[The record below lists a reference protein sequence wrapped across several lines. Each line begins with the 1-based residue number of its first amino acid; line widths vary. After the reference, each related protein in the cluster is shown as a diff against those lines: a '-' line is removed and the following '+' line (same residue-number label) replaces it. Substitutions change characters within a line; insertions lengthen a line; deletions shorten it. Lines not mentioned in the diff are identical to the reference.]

1 MNLRTE
7 FTKPECDWFRQVC
20 NFTDEELKVFDLRV
34 KDKSVVQICMALHMS
49 ERTVSRKIQNIKRKI
64 HKVL

>member
-7 FTKPECDWFRQVC
+7 FTKPECDWFRATC
-20 NFTDEELKVFDLRV
+20 NFTPQELEIFNMRV
-34 KDKSVVQICMALHMS
+34 QDKSIIEICMTLQMFEA
-49 ERTVSRKIQNIKRKI
+49 TVGRRIRNIKRKI